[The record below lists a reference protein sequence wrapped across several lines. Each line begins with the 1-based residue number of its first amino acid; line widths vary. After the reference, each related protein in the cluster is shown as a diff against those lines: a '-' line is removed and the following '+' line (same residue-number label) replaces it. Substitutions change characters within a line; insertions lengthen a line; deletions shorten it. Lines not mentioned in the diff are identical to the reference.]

1 MMALSKRERTFVRL
15 ALGIAIVVAAYV
27 FLVEPTLARIRD
39 QATLI
44 PAREEL
50 LQKRRDLVAQHG
62 AYAARLEEV
71 SKTAEETSARFL
83 PGATPPLAASELQK
97 LVKEVAEQ
105 AAVELRSERILPPV
119 ERGGL
124 LEVPIEIT
132 VAGGIREIVTLFYNL
147 EQATKV
153 LTLQEVKVRVV
164 SLGQPK
170 ELLTTLTVSGY
181 ILSPGGSA
189 QKPGQK
195 PGSASK
201 E

>member
-1 MMALSKRERTFVRL
+1 MMALSKRERTIIRL
-15 ALGIAIVVAAYV
+15 AVALAVVLAGYV
-27 FLVEPTLARIRD
+27 FLIEPTLARIRD
-39 QATLI
+39 QAALI
-44 PAREEL
+44 PAREQL
-50 LQKRRDLVAQHG
+50 LQKRRALIGQRA

-71 SKTAEETSARFL
+71 SKRVEETSERFL

-97 LVKEVAEQ
+97 LVKEVAER
-105 AAVELRSERILPPV
+105 AAVEVRSERILTPV
-119 ERGGL
+119 EREGL

-147 EQATKV
+147 EQVTKT
-153 LTLQEVKVRVV
+153 LTLQEVKVRVI
-164 SLGQPK
+164 SIGQPK

-181 ILSPGGSA
+181 ILSPGDSA